1 MRAIISVL
9 LISLSLVGCSNNRLP
24 KELKNLHPVT
34 ITVMNG
40 EPPVEG
46 VAVTLS
52 GRNSQGAFAC
62 TGLTDSQGI
71 AKIRSLRNS
80 YTVRG
85 VPAGTY
91 RVTLDKLPELPV
103 KLTPHKTDE
112 ELSPKEA
119 ATKEFQRKIYFEENQ
134 LIPTVLTSP
143 DSTPIELTVSENEE
157 TAFLVDI
164 SKYH

>member
-24 KELKNLHPVT
+24 KEPKDIHPVT
-34 ITVMNG
+34 IAVMNG
-40 EPPVEG
+40 TQPLEG

-71 AKIRSLRNS
+71 AEIRSLRNS
-80 YTVRG
+80 YTMRG
-85 VPAGTY
+85 VPTGTY
-91 RVTLDKLPELPV
+91 RVALDKLPELPV
-103 KLTPHKTDE
+103 ELTPHETDE
-112 ELSPKEA
+112 ELPPKEA
-119 ATKEFQRKIYFEENQ
+119 ATKEFKRKIYFEENQ
-134 LIPTVLTSP
+134 LIPAILTLTS
-143 DSTPIELTVSENEE
+143 STPIVLTVSENKE
-157 TAFLVDI
+157 TTFLVDI

>member
-1 MRAIISVL
+1 MRVIISVL
-9 LISLSLVGCSNNRLP
+9 LISLLLVGCSNNRLP
-24 KELKNLHPVT
+24 KEPKNLHPVT

-40 EPPVEG
+40 EQPVGG

-52 GRNSQGAFAC
+52 VRNSQGAFAC
-62 TGLTDSQGI
+62 TGLTDSQGV

-85 VPAGTY
+85 VPTGTY
-91 RVTLDKLPELPV
+91 RVALDKLPELPV
-103 KLTPHKTDE
+103 ELMPHETDE
-112 ELSPKEA
+112 ELPPKDA

-134 LIPTVLTSP
+134 LIPVVLTSP

-157 TAFLVDI
+157 TAFHIDI
-164 SKYH
+164 SKYQ

>member
-9 LISLSLVGCSNNRLP
+9 LISLSLVGCNNNRLP
-24 KELKNLHPVT
+24 KKPKNLHPVT

-40 EPPVEG
+40 EQPVEG

-52 GRNSQGAFAC
+52 GRSSQGAFAC
-62 TGLTDSQGI
+62 TGLTDNQGV

-91 RVTLDKLPELPV
+91 RVALDELPELPME
-103 KLTPHKTDE
+103 LTPHETDE
-112 ELSPKEA
+112 KLPPKEA

-134 LIPTVLTSP
+134 LIPTILTSP
-143 DSTPIELTVSENEE
+143 GSTPIELTVSENKE
-157 TAFLVDI
+157 TAFLIDVN
-164 SKYH
+164 KYH